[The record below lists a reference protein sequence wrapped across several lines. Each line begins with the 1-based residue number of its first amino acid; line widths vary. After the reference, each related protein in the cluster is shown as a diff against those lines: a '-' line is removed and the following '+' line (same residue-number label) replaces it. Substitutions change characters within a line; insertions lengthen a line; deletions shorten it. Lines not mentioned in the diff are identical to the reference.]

1 MSYTSKDSKR
11 TFHVPERQDD
21 NRDTNNTNTN
31 INLPEPEAPYFRSAP
46 SINSLESRKEYYRK
60 TLEPLQDNNKEGGS

>member
-21 NRDTNNTNTN
+21 NNT
-31 INLPEPEAPYFRSAP
+31 NLPEPEAPYFRNAP

-60 TLEPLQDNNKEGGS
+60 TLEPLQDNNNKQGGS